1 MDAAT
6 GRPKMVD
13 VGAKQRTT
21 RSATAVGR
29 IHINEAAFALVQ
41 SAAGT
46 RKGDVLTVAQLAGI
60 MAAKHTPTLI
70 PLCHSVALDH
80 VTVDLA
86 LEPATRSIAVRATA
100 TVVDARTGVE
110 MEALVAATTACLTVW
125 DMVKAVS
132 GRDMRIDG
140 VRVVAKSGGRSGDW
154 DLERD

>member
-1 MDAAT
+1 MHTSASRRSDRLTHIDAKT

-29 IHINEAAFALVQ
+29 IYINDAAFALLQ

-80 VTVDLA
+80 VAVELVSDA
-86 LEPATRSIAVRATA
+86 STRSIAVRATA

-110 MEALVAATTACLTVW
+110 MEALVAATTACLTCW
-125 DMVKAVS
+125 DMCVGHSPCA
-132 GRDMRIDG
+132 R
-140 VRVVAKSGGRSGDW
+140 
-154 DLERD
+154 